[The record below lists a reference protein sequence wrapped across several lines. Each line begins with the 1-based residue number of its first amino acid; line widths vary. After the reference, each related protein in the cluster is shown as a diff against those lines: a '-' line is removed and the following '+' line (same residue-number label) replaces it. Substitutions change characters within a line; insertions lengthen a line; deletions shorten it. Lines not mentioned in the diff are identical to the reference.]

1 MQLDAVE
8 AGRFGILGTPP
19 ELFDDARKLAERQR
33 ARRHHLLRTPGR
45 EHLTLR
51 SYCRGRDRKLA
62 VVEIRVRDASDM
74 PELEKDFA
82 ARTMHRFG
90 NSRPT
95 GNLLAGMDARHADIA
110 DTLGADLRRFGDDQ
124 SRGGALGVVGC
135 GGRVRDVVLKRA
147 AAGHRRHHQAIVEFD
162 VSQLIG
168 QKQWFKRLLGLGT
181 AVRNSGIHLHGM
193 LLVI

>member
-124 SRGGALGVVGC
+124 SRGGALHVVG
-135 GGRVRDVVLKRA
+135 GGERIRDIAVDRA
-147 AAGHRRHHQAIVEFD
+147 AACHRRHHHAVIEFERAQ
-162 VSQLIG
+162 SIG
-168 QKQWFKRLLGLGT
+168 RKERLRSR
-181 AVRNSGIHLHGM
+181 AR
-193 LLVI
+193 